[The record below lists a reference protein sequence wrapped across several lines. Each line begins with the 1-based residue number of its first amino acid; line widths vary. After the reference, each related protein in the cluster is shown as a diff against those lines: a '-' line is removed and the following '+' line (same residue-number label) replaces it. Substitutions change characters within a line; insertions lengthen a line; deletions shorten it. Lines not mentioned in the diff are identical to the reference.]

1 MKKLSGQM
9 QTFTNLVIAKAE
21 AREGMMAVIAVAVL
35 AMSLAEILSYTKRSG
50 PDATSTGCDPELF
63 RRRLARTLS

>member
-1 MKKLSGQM
+1 MKKASQRM
-9 QTFTNLVIAKAE
+9 KRVANSMIAKAE
-21 AREGMMAVIAVAVL
+21 GREAMMAAVAVAVV

-50 PDATSTGCDPELF
+50 PDATSIGCDPEVF